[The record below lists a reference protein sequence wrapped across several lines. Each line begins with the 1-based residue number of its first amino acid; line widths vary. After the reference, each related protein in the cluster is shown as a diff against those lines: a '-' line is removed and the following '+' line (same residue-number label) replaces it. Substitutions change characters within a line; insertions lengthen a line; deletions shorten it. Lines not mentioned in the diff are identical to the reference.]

1 MAFAAAALCLGA
13 PVSAFAQDVVIA
25 DGPSG
30 VPPVEMGTAD
40 LSGCR
45 IVAQADYLHW
55 WVRGVNVPPLVT
67 TGSAA
72 TPRGGVLT
80 DPATR
85 VLVGGNLNYDDTN
98 GGRFGLLLEGD
109 SLSYDVSYFTLS
121 PRTVRFGAA
130 SNAAG
135 SPVLAVPFNSTA
147 PVGNLAGFPTG
158 EAIFAIANPAIPA
171 TGSINVSS
179 RLELWGAETNAYWN
193 WRRNDGGRTDFL
205 VGFRYIDLKNDFL
218 MNGTTNNPAASI
230 TINDTFQTQNEFY
243 GINIGGKTHQRLWG
257 NLNLD
262 VTAKV
267 ALGVMDEQINI
278 HGIRTAPG
286 FDPQFSG
293 FFANSGNSGSTSK
306 DVFAAVPQV
315 QVRFSYDMCSWFRV
329 YGGYEFLYMS
339 SVAMAGD
346 QVNRNINPTFIPNPA
361 FGPAQGTNSPLRND
375 RRTDFTANGLT
386 FGFEL
391 SF

>member
-1 MAFAAAALCLGA
+1 MAFAAAAVCLGA
-13 PVSAFAQDVVIA
+13 PVSAFAQDVVMA
-25 DGPSG
+25 DAPAGAPLA
-30 VPPVEMGTAD
+30 EMGTAD

-45 IVAQADYLHW
+45 LVAQADYLHW
-55 WVRGVNVPPLVT
+55 WVRGVNVPAIVT
-67 TGSAA
+67 TGSST
-72 TPRGGVLT
+72 TPRGGVLG

-85 VLVGGNLNYDDTN
+85 VLFGGNLNYDDTN

-109 SLSYDVSYFTLS
+109 CMSYDVSFFNMS
-121 PRTVRFGAA
+121 PRTVRFGASSDA
-130 SNAAG
+130 TG

-147 PVGNLAGFPTG
+147 PVGNVNGFPTG

-171 TGSINVSS
+171 SGSITVSS

-205 VGFRYIDLKNDFL
+205 IGFRYLDLKNDFL
-218 MNGTTNNPAASI
+218 INATTNNPAAGV
-230 TINDTFQTQNEFY
+230 TINDTFQTRNEFY
-243 GINIGGKTHQRLWG
+243 GINLGGKTHQHLWG

-278 HGIRTAPG
+278 HGLKTAPG

-293 FFANSGNSGSTSK
+293 FFANSGNSGNTSH

-315 QVRFSYDMCSWFRV
+315 DVRLSYDVCSWFRV
-329 YGGYEFLYMS
+329 YGGYELLYMS

-346 QVNRNINPTFIPNPA
+346 QINRNVNPTFIPNPN
-361 FGPAQGTNSPLRND
+361 FGPPQGTNSPLRND